1 MASDNRTIRP
11 SSSLAVNIFL
21 KGPSSSVEQETN
33 PSSTPTSSKM
43 TALDLITPPATSPAT
58 PNKRVLGFDN
68 DVLLITSPKPPTQA
82 WIDRIEAKFPG
93 LRVIYRELQW
103 GNLLAADA
111 LSAEDWRSVTVL
123 LTTGSSLPKDPA
135 EVPRLRYVQLFSAGA
150 NLIIKQPLFTDT
162 DIVFAT
168 ANGVHGP
175 QITEWII
182 ATFLAFN
189 HQIPTYL
196 DQQKKATWK
205 RSESITEDAL
215 TQRVGILGYGSIGRQ
230 TARVATALGMEVY
243 AYTLHPRD
251 TPESRRDDGYAPPG
265 TGDPEGIYPTK
276 WFSGGTREDRNAFLS
291 SGIDLLVV
299 ATPLTDSTT
308 HLLGAEELALLGSTR
323 DDGTRRPGF
332 LSNIARGPIVDTD
345 ALIEALD
352 KGVLRGAAL
361 DVTDPEPLPNG
372 HRLWGAKNI
381 IITPH
386 ISGNSTKYNDR
397 VLDILEDNLERLSD
411 GRPLANRVSRREG
424 Y

>member
-1 MASDNRTIRP
+1 
-11 SSSLAVNIFL
+11 
-21 KGPSSSVEQETN
+21 
-33 PSSTPTSSKM
+33 M
-43 TALDLITPPATSPAT
+43 TALDLITPPATASAALS
-58 PNKRVLGFDN
+58 KRALGLDG
-68 DVLLITSPKPPTQA
+68 DVLLITSPRKPPQG
-82 WIDRIEAKFPG
+82 WIDRIETKFPG

-103 GNLLAADA
+103 GNLLAAGA
-111 LSAEDWRSVTVL
+111 LSPDEWRSVTVL

-150 NLIIKQPLFTDT
+150 NLVIKEPLFTDT

-175 QITEWII
+175 QISEWII

-189 HQIPTYL
+189 HQIPQYL
-196 DQQKKATWK
+196 EQQKHATWK
-205 RSESITEDAL
+205 RTNITTEDAL
-215 TQRVGILGYGSIGRQ
+215 TQKVGILGYGSIGRQ

-251 TPESRRDDGYAPPG
+251 TPESRRDDGFAPPG
-265 TGDPEGIYPTK
+265 TGDPEGIFPTK
-276 WFSGGTREDRNAFLS
+276 WFSGGTRADRHKFLS

-299 ATPLTDSTT
+299 ATPLTDDTT
-308 HLLGAEELALLGSTR
+308 HLLGAEELKLLGSTR
-323 DDGTRRPGF
+323 DDGTHRAGF

-352 KGVLRGAAL
+352 KGTLRGAAL
-361 DVTDPEPLPNG
+361 DVTDPEPLPDG
-372 HRLWGAKNI
+372 HRLWDAKNI

-386 ISGNSTKYNDR
+386 ISGLSTKYDER
-397 VLDILEDNLERLSD
+397 VLAILEDNLQRLSD
-411 GRPLANRVSRREG
+411 GRPLANRVSRHDG

>member
-1 MASDNRTIRP
+1 
-11 SSSLAVNIFL
+11 
-21 KGPSSSVEQETN
+21 
-33 PSSTPTSSKM
+33 M
-43 TALDLITPPATSPAT
+43 TAIDLITPAAVAPAT
-58 PNKRVLGFDN
+58 PNKRAPGFDG
-68 DVLLITSPKPPTQA
+68 DILLITSPRPPTQK
-82 WIDRIEAKFPG
+82 WIDHIEAKFPG

-111 LSAEDWRSVTVL
+111 LTKDDWRSVTVL
-123 LTTGSSLPKDPA
+123 VTTGFSLPKNPA
-135 EVPRLRYVQLFSAGA
+135 DVPKLRYVQLFSAGA
-150 NLIIKQPLFTDT
+150 NMILKEPLFTDT

-189 HQIPTYL
+189 HHIPKYL

-205 RSESITEDAL
+205 RPDVVTEDAL

-251 TPESRRDDGYAPPG
+251 TPESRRDDGFAPPG

-276 WFSGGTREDRNAFLS
+276 WFSGATREDRHAFLS

-299 ATPLTDSTT
+299 ATPLTDDTT
-308 HLLGAEELALLGSTR
+308 HLLGAEELRLLGSTR
-323 DDGTRRPGF
+323 DDGTWRPGF
-332 LSNIARGPIVDTD
+332 LSNIARGPIVETD

-352 KGVLRGAAL
+352 KGVIRGAAL
-361 DVTDPEPLPNG
+361 DVTDPEPLPAG

-386 ISGNSTKYNDR
+386 ISGVSTKYDER
-397 VLDILEDNLERLSD
+397 VLQILEGNLQRLSD
-411 GRPLANRVSRREG
+411 GRPLANRVSRKDG